1 MEIQLRD
8 EDEERRRASLREMS
22 DKELLEA
29 GKMLANLADPKTQHG
44 KPNPAFVQQL
54 EEARA
59 EWRRRH
65 PRQADEC
72 GHR

>member
-1 MEIQLRD
+1 MMEIQLRD
-8 EDEERRRASLREMS
+8 EDAEQRRASLRQMS

-44 KPNPAFVQQL
+44 KPNPAFIEQL
-54 EEARA
+54 KEARV

-65 PRQADEC
+65 PKSPD
-72 GHR
+72 